1 MHYRAIWLGIVMR
14 DSKPMLFR
22 KYHIISIIVSII
34 ISIIMMPTVMA
45 SEKAGWAEIPAN
57 CGAAR
62 LLKHFFT
69 DDGDEDDEV
78 NGMVVRMIFTF
89 SNNFCNNSSDK

>member
-1 MHYRAIWLGIVMR
+1 MR

-62 LLKHFFT
+62 LLKHLLLMMMVMLMRIMET
-69 DDGDEDDEV
+69 
-78 NGMVVRMIFTF
+78 MVVVVRVI
-89 SNNFCNNSSDK
+89 

>member
-1 MHYRAIWLGIVMR
+1 MRHYQHHHQHN
-14 DSKPMLFR
+14 
-22 KYHIISIIVSII
+22 YQHQQ
-34 ISIIMMPTVMA
+34 IMMPTVMA

-62 LLKHFFT
+62 LLKHLLLMMM
-69 DDGDEDDEV
+69 V
-78 NGMVVRMIFTF
+78 MLMRMMKAMVVVVRMLRTMVMVPRMIFTF

>member
-1 MHYRAIWLGIVMR
+1 MRHYQHHHQHN
-14 DSKPMLFR
+14 
-22 KYHIISIIVSII
+22 YQHQQ
-34 ISIIMMPTVMA
+34 IMMPTVMA

-62 LLKHFFT
+62 LLKHFLLMMK
-69 DDGDEDDEV
+69 V
-78 NGMVVRMIFTF
+78 MVVVVRMLRTMVMVPRMIFTF

>member
-1 MHYRAIWLGIVMR
+1 
-14 DSKPMLFR
+14 
-22 KYHIISIIVSII
+22 
-34 ISIIMMPTVMA
+34 MA

-69 DDGDEDDEV
+69 DDGGEDDEADGDGGNEDDDDDG
-78 NGMVVRMIFTF
+78 NGGNDNDLDDDDDDLDDNF
-89 SNNFCNNSSDK
+89 SCRFSSTRDRALVAATSTA

>member
-1 MHYRAIWLGIVMR
+1 MR

-22 KYHIISIIVSII
+22 KYRIIGTIFSII

-69 DDGDEDDEV
+69 DDGGEDDEVDGDGGDEDDEV
-78 NGMVVRMIFTF
+78 NGDGGEDDIHLF
-89 SNNFCNNSSDK
+89 K

>member
-1 MHYRAIWLGIVMR
+1 
-14 DSKPMLFR
+14 
-22 KYHIISIIVSII
+22 
-34 ISIIMMPTVMA
+34 MMPTVMA

-69 DDGDEDDEV
+69 DDDGDADEDDEGDGGGGEDV
-78 NGMVVRMIFTF
+78 EDDGDGAEDDIHLF
-89 SNNFCNNSSDK
+89 K